1 MSKNNLTVDK
11 IMSSKLITLH
21 PKDKLKRAKE
31 IFDQYKIHHLPIE
44 VMGDV
49 RGIISLGDILF
60 LEGVVNSSFDEFIR
74 SKQYSHMTVDEV
86 MTSNPYCLDVKQKA
100 SDALDIMIDKRIN
113 AIPVKSEDKLVGII
127 THRDLLEHLRK
138 VITE

>member
-1 MSKNNLTVDK
+1 MTKANHLVKDLMSQ
-11 IMSSKLITLH
+11 KLITLH

-31 IFDQYKIHHLPIE
+31 IFDQYKIHHLPVE

-49 RGIISLGDILF
+49 RGIISLGDLLF

-86 MTSNPYCLDVKQKA
+86 MTSNPYCID
-100 SDALDIMIDKRIN
+100 SDKSISEALDILIEKRIN
-113 AIPVKSEDKLVGII
+113 ALPVKENDKLVGII
-127 THRDLLEHLRK
+127 THRDLLEHLRSLL
-138 VITE
+138 